1 MKDLL
6 YDNMSLYKEGKL
18 DFTQSFAGKENS
30 NNAQ

>member
-18 DFTQSFAGKENS
+18 DFTQSLTGKENS
-30 NNAQ
+30 NNVQ